1 MKFSYLLTNL
11 LLSTG
16 TILTLN
22 QPANATLTSNLTVE
36 IEGLSNT
43 KGQVCFSLF
52 SSGRGFPDSKDDAVN
67 TQCVKMTDKLLE
79 VTFDNLQPQTYAVA
93 VFWDDNEDGEL
104 NRNFLGIPTEKF
116 GFSSNPVITTGPPK
130 FGDSAVIVVGK
141 NTRISIQLRSLI

>member
-67 TQCVKMTDKLLE
+67 TQCVKITDKLLE